1 MQSLVNDIVASKKYK
16 VIEKDALV
24 SSWEASG
31 SAMNSI
37 FELAYGEVLQPGA
50 ASYAYIMNSRGYAN
64 TVVSDAGMASYASN
78 DARLGLIEK

>member
-37 FELAYGEVLQPGA
+37 FELAYGEVLSQEQHL
-50 ASYAYIMNSRGYAN
+50 
-64 TVVSDAGMASYASN
+64 T
-78 DARLGLIEK
+78 LIL

>member
-1 MQSLVNDIVASKKYK
+1 M
-16 VIEKDALV
+16 ER
-24 SSWEASG
+24 W
-31 SAMNSI
+31 
-37 FELAYGEVLQPGA
+37 LQPGA